1 MDIDYL
7 IDRLETL
14 VSEGKRLPLSTKV
27 MVEEQDAYSLID
39 QMRAIIPEEIKAA
52 KRVLNEKNR
61 ILKEAEEEAQQ
72 IIADGERERDM
83 LVRKES
89 VIAAAERQREV
100 IIGEATQ
107 EAFDIRQRAQDMYD
121 EAVQQGQELREGA
134 NQYATQVLQELENLL
149 DKHLKVVRNGLQNF
163 VQQAQQY
170 QHQMDDYE
178 RKNRR
183 QYAPSK
189 EERAAAPKV
198 PANNAAANPVR
209 KAANGSAQPG
219 TNGTARASSGTASGQ
234 RPAAAAA
241 GGGSAPI
248 PLNNHSAAGRARAS
262 GTSGTLRPVPKSGS
276 QAADD
281 SEG

>member
-61 ILKEAEEEAQQ
+61 ILKEAEEEAQH

-107 EAFDIRQRAQDMYD
+107 EAFDIRQRAQDMYE

-183 QYAPSK
+183 QYAPTK

-198 PANNAAANPVR
+198 PANNTASPVR
-209 KAANGSAQPG
+209 KTANGSTAQTG
-219 TNGTARASSGTASGQ
+219 TNGTARSGTTSGQ

-248 PLNNHSAAGRARAS
+248 PLNNHTAANRARAAGS
-262 GTSGTLRPVPKSGS
+262 SGTLRPVPKSGS